1 VTTLVLCLDRD
12 GRLAADRDPPL
23 VGDEQV
29 AALVTSV
36 GVEDPEDARVN
47 GLLEALRVAR
57 ELRREGED
65 AVVALVSSAGD
76 AVGGD
81 RAIARQVEALVE
93 EYGPESA
100 VLVVNSAEDEQVV
113 PIVESRVRVD
123 AVDRV
128 VVRQARDI
136 ESTYYLLKQFL
147 GDEELRAAVLIPL
160 GAALVAFPV
169 LLTVADSVG
178 VALSVVAGVV
188 GTFFL
193 YKGLGVDDLL
203 RGLPRAASDAF
214 YSGQVSFVTYVVAAG
229 LALVG
234 AFVGGLAATEMDQ
247 GVLLAAMRF
256 AYESVPWLSL
266 AALAA
271 ATGRLLDEVLREER
285 VRSALMNLPFGIVA
299 IGFVVRGFTAFFLE
313 NAGVIDALVV
323 PAMGFGVLTVQR
335 IELGAEARLVVFVVG
350 GVCISLVGVV
360 VSSFMNGL
368 SIEEVESRS

>member
-12 GRLAADRDPPL
+12 GRVTADRDPPL

-36 GVEDPEDARVN
+36 GVDDPEDARVN
-47 GLLEALRVAR
+47 SLLESLRVAR
-57 ELRREGED
+57 DVRADGEE
-65 AVVALVSSAGD
+65 AVVAVVSSHGD
-76 AVGGD
+76 GVEGD
-81 RAIARQVEALVE
+81 RAIARQVETLVDE
-93 EYGPESA
+93 HRPDAA
-100 VLVVNSAEDEQVV
+100 VIVVDSAEDERVV

-147 GDEELRAAVLIPL
+147 GDEELRAAVLVPL
-160 GAALVAFPV
+160 GAGLVAFPV
-169 LLTVADSVG
+169 LLTVADSVA
-178 VALSVVAGVV
+178 VALAVVAGVI

-203 RGLPRAASDAF
+203 RSLPAAVRDAF
-214 YSGQVSFVTYVVAAG
+214 YSGQVSFVTYVVAGG

-234 AFVGGLAATEMDQ
+234 AFVGGLAASEMDE
-247 GVLLAAMRF
+247 GTLLAGMRF

-271 ATGRLLDEVLREER
+271 ATGRLLDGALGEER
-285 VRSALMNLPFGIVA
+285 PGGALLNLPFGVVA
-299 IGFVVRGFTAFFLE
+299 IGLVVRGFSAFFLE
-313 NAGVIDALVV
+313 NAGLVESVVV
-323 PAMGFGVLTVQR
+323 PTT
-335 IELGAEARLVVFVVG
+335 ELGALTLQRVELTAEARLVVFVVA
-350 GVCISLVGVV
+350 GVVVSLVGVV
-360 VSSFMNGL
+360 VASYLNGQRV
-368 SIEEVESRS
+368 EEVETGS

>member
-1 VTTLVLCLDRD
+1 MTTLVLCLDRD
-12 GRLAADRDPPL
+12 GRVGADRDPPL

-29 AALVTSV
+29 SALVTAV
-36 GVEDPEDARVN
+36 GIDDPEDARVN
-47 GLLEALRVAR
+47 GFLEALRVAR
-57 ELRREGED
+57 ELRAEGDE

-76 AVGGD
+76 AVDGD
-81 RAIARQVEALVE
+81 RAIARQVERLVA
-93 EYGPESA
+93 EYDPESA

-178 VALSVVAGVV
+178 VALSVVAGVI

-193 YKGLGVDDLL
+193 YKGLNVDDLL
-203 RGLPRAASDAF
+203 TSLPRAASDAF
-214 YSGQVSFVTYVVAAG
+214 YSGQVSLVTYVVAAG

-234 AFVGGLAATEMDQ
+234 AFVGGLAATELS
-247 GVLLAAMRF
+247 GEPLLAAMRF
-256 AYESVPWLSL
+256 AYESVPWLAL
-266 AALAA
+266 AALTAT
-271 ATGRLLDEVLREER
+271 TGRLLDELLREGQI
-285 VRSALMNLPFGIVA
+285 RSALMNLPFGIVA

-313 NAGVIDALVV
+313 NGEVIDSLVV
-323 PAMGFGVLTVQR
+323 PAVGFGALTVQR
-335 IELGAEARLVVFVVG
+335 IEVSAEARLVVFVVG

-360 VSSFMNGL
+360 VSSFMTGL
-368 SIEEVESRS
+368 SIEEVETRG

>member
-313 NAGVIDALVV
+313 NAGIIDALVV
-323 PAMGFGVLTVQR
+323 PATGVGVLTVQR

>member
-178 VALSVVAGVV
+178 VALSVVAGVI

-271 ATGRLLDEVLREER
+271 ATGRLIDEVLREEQ

-313 NAGVIDALVV
+313 NADVVGPLVV
-323 PAMGFGVLTVQR
+323 PASQFGAFAVERVQFTP
-335 IELGAEARLVVFVVG
+335 ESRLVVFVVA
-350 GVCISLVGVV
+350 GVVVSLVGVV
-360 VSSFMNGL
+360 VSSFMNGP
-368 SIEEVESRS
+368 SVEDVETQQ